1 MNMKKWT
8 MLALI
13 FALLFAVPAAA
24 QEGVIVQSSCSIVPA
39 GEYYM
44 VYCFA
49 QVHNNT
55 DQVLTLSEGTFSLS
69 GGDGILAEEEVSKLW
84 PHFVAPGGDG
94 YLFDIVPFDHL
105 PQITGLDYDIEY
117 LTINPAYAGVSLPTQ
132 ARVELDDQTQA
143 LNVICEIDND
153 TDMDAFDPVIV
164 IGLYTDAGQ
173 LVYTDGRSLKDVGV
187 MQDGKLLVRFRV
199 EPMLVE
205 QWIGY
210 GALPTQVRVDTMF
223 RMGSD

>member
-1 MNMKKWT
+1 MKKWT

-24 QEGVIVQSSCSIVPA
+24 QEAGVIVQSSCSIVPS

-55 DQVLTLSEGTFSLS
+55 DQVLTLDEGTFVLS
-69 GGDGILAEEEVSKLW
+69 GGDEILAEEEVSRLW
-84 PHFVAPGGDG
+84 PGFVAPGGDG

-105 PQITGLDYDIEY
+105 PQITGLQYDIQY
-117 LTINPAYAGVSLPTQ
+117 LTINPAYAGVPLATQ
-132 ARVELDDQTQA
+132 ARVELNDQTQA
-143 LNVICEIDND
+143 LDVICEIANAAGV
-153 TDMDAFDPVIV
+153 DAFDPTVV
-164 IGLYTDAGQ
+164 VGLYTDAGQ
-173 LVYTDGRSLKDVGV
+173 LVYADGRSLQDVGIA
-187 MQDGKLLVRFRV
+187 QDGKLLVRFHV
-199 EPMLVE
+199 EPMIVE

-210 GALPTQVRVDTMF
+210 GALPTQVRADAMF
-223 RMGSD
+223 RTGSD